1 MRVRLDLAFDGTDFS
16 GWATQPDRRTVQGTL
31 TEAVRQI
38 SGEDVEIQGASR
50 TDAGAHARHAV
61 AHFDSGVA
69 IPGEKWERILNARL
83 PLDISILKSR
93 TVPESFNARFCVID
107 RWYRYRI
114 VTGPRL
120 AHRSRWAY
128 DYNRPLNLSAMQ
140 LAASQLQGEHDFR
153 AFTEELEPTVHNTV
167 RHLFQFKVSQ
177 VRDEVWVDVTGTA
190 FLRGM
195 MRRMSGCILE
205 VGRGYRNVEEVSKL
219 LNIQERNE
227 LDWPVV
233 LPARG
238 LCLMRVRCGRHPKD
252 TRPPSSHPQ

>member
-114 VTGPRL
+114 VTGTRL

>member
-31 TEAVRQI
+31 TEAVRLI
-38 SGEDVEIQGASR
+38 SGEEIEIQGASR

-61 AHFDSGVA
+61 AHFDSNVG
-69 IPGEKWERILNARL
+69 IPGEKWERILNRKL
-83 PLDISILKSR
+83 PLDVSILRSR
-93 TVPESFNARFCVID
+93 AVPDTFNARFCVID

-114 VTGPRL
+114 ATGPRL
-120 AHRSRWAY
+120 AHRSRWAF
-128 DYNRPLNLSAMQ
+128 DYGRPLDLAAMQ
-140 LAASQLQGEHDFR
+140 TAALQLQGEHDFR

-167 RHLFQFKVSQ
+167 RTLFKFQVSQ
-177 VRDEVWVDVTGTA
+177 VRDEVWVDVVGTA

-195 MRRMSGCILE
+195 MRRMSGAILE
-205 VGRGYRNVEEVSKL
+205 VGRGYRPVEEVSKL
-219 LNIQERNE
+219 LSIQERNE

-252 TRPPSSHPQ
+252 TRTTLAPQ

>member
-120 AHRSRWAY
+120 AHRCRWAY

>member
-61 AHFDSGVA
+61 AHFDSEVA

-83 PLDISILKSR
+83 PFDISILKSR
-93 TVPESFNARFCVID
+93 TVPKSFNARFCVID